1 MNYIYVLIIF
11 IFLPLFAIADLP
23 SKQQKEVEHLLDF
36 VRNSHCSIHR
46 NGSKHSGKD
55 AAKHIKKKYDYFID
69 DIKTTEDFIR
79 YSATKSTMSGKLYE
93 VMCPNK
99 NTIYAKTWLLDE
111 LKSYRKTK
119 SNLLTNKD

>member
-1 MNYIYVLIIF
+1 MSYVYILIIS

-23 SKQQKEVEHLLDF
+23 SKQQNEVMYLLDF
-36 VRNSHCSIHR
+36 VRNSNCSIHR
-46 NGSKHSGKD
+46 NGSKYSGKD

-93 VMCPNK
+93 VICPDQ
-99 NTIYAKTWLLDE
+99 NTMHTKIWLLRE

-119 SNLLTNKD
+119 SNL